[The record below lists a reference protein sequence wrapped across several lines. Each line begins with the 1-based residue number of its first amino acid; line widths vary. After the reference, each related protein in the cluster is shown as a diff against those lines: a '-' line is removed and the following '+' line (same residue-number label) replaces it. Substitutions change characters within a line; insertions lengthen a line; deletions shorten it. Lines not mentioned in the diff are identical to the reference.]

1 MPLISCAIVSDLPN
15 QSKRHDLPSSQ
26 IEAQEIADKM
36 AFIQGK
42 FILSPVKTQAK
53 VLLGNKIKGLD
64 YSDWFIGNKTTA
76 KLKQLA
82 QLRKI

>member
-1 MPLISCAIVSDLPN
+1 
-15 QSKRHDLPSSQ
+15 
-26 IEAQEIADKM
+26 M

-42 FILSPVKTQAK
+42 FILSPAKTQAN
-53 VLLGNKIKGLD
+53 VLLGNKIKVLD

>member
-1 MPLISCAIVSDLPN
+1 
-15 QSKRHDLPSSQ
+15 
-26 IEAQEIADKM
+26 M